1 MPFLT
6 RRSQP
11 VSKSPA
17 KPDAA
22 LPRVNTSLS
31 ALPTNKFGY
40 EQARHLL
47 WRAGFGGTPQQIQ
60 TLVGWGLEKS
70 VDHLLNPGNT
80 GEEPIRPDRFDS
92 SIMRPPNE
100 EEKQAYRKAQKAQD
114 EDLVAKFRKMKQEQ
128 ERKDREQI
136 NDMQKWWLKKM
147 IETPRPLEEKMTLFW
162 HGHFATSYRTIENS
176 FHMFKQNQLFR
187 THALG
192 NFGDLLFGIIRDP
205 AMLAY
210 LNNNQ
215 SRKDH
220 PNENLAREIME
231 LFSLGVGRYTEKDI
245 KEGARSL
252 TGYTFKDDDFVFD
265 RNNHDTAKKN
275 ILGKIGNSDGDD
287 FVRIILGQRDCAQ
300 FMARKLYGFF
310 VNDLPSLERQSDR
323 DLDDGIGTV
332 IHQIAATLLTQ
343 RYELK
348 PTLKQIL
355 SSQHFYDP
363 AFMGQQI
370 KSPVQLLVGAVRS
383 MTPPTRDLSILNDA
397 LDLMG
402 QNLFFPPSVKGWE
415 GGRAWINTSTLF
427 VRQNILAFLLTGK
440 KPVGYDA
447 TADTQ
452 KYDPMPLLAEL
463 EKADPGANSD
473 PSRVTE
479 YLLRLTT
486 GSAPA
491 SARDPLV
498 SFVNERGGHITPDLV
513 TALLLLI
520 TATPEYQL
528 C

>member
-1 MPFLT
+1 MPI
-6 RRSQP
+6 RNHNGQP
-11 VSKSPA
+11 G
-17 KPDAA
+17 AA
-22 LPRVNTSLS
+22 QPRVSTSLA

-47 WRAGFGGTPQQIQ
+47 WRAGFGGSPQQIQ
-60 TLVGWGLEKS
+60 TLVSWGLEKS

-80 GEEPIRPDRFDS
+80 GDEPIASDLFDKE
-92 SIMRPPNE
+92 IMRPPSDE
-100 EEKQAYRKAQKAQD
+100 DRQAYRKAQRAQD
-114 EDLVAKFRKMKQEQ
+114 EDLVAKFRKMRQEQ
-128 ERKDREQI
+128 ERKDRAQI
-136 NDMQKWWLKKM
+136 TDMQKWWLKRM
-147 IETPRPLEEKMTLFW
+147 IETPKPLEEKITLFW

-176 FHMFKQNQLFR
+176 FHMFKQNELFR
-187 THALG
+187 THGLG
-192 NFGDLLFGIIRDP
+192 NFGDILFGIIRDP

-231 LFSLGVGRYTEKDI
+231 LFSLGVGGYSEKDI
-245 KEGARSL
+245 KEGARAL
-252 TGYTFKDDDFVFD
+252 TGYTFKDDQFVFD
-265 RNNHDTAKKN
+265 KNNHDTGKKN
-275 ILGKIGNSDGDD
+275 ILGKISNADGDD
-287 FVRIILGQRDCAQ
+287 FVRTILGQRACAQ
-300 FMARKLYGFF
+300 FVARKLYGFF
-310 VNDLPSLERQSDR
+310 VNDLPPVERLSDR
-323 DLDDGIGTV
+323 EMDEGTGGV
-332 IHQIAATLLTQ
+332 IRHVAGTLLSH
-343 RYELK
+343 RYEIK
-348 PTLKQIL
+348 PALKQL
-355 SSQHFYDP
+355 FMSQHFYDP
-363 AFMGQQI
+363 AFLGQQV
-370 KSPVQLLVGAVRS
+370 KSPVQLVVGAVRS

-402 QNLFFPPSVKGWE
+402 QNLFYPPSVKGWE

-463 EKADPGANSD
+463 DKADPGAASD
-473 PSRVTE
+473 PVRVVE

-486 GSAPA
+486 GAAPV
-491 SARDPLV
+491 SAREPLV
-498 SFVNERGGHITPDLV
+498 TFVQERGGHIVPDLV

-520 TATPEYQL
+520 TASPEYQL